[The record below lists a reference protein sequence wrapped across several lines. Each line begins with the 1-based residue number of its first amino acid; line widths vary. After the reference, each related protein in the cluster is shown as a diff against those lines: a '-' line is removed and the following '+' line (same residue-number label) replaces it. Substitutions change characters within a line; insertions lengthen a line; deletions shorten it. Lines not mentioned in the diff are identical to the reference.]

1 MTNKSTKRA
10 LISSVLALVLCFT
23 MLLGTTF
30 AWFTDSA
37 TSKGNIIK
45 TGTLDVELMAW
56 NGTSYEAVNG
66 AVIDSDNW
74 EPGATEVV
82 YLAIANKGSLDLKYK
97 VALDVYGISKNLH
110 EVMEYAITPDATPSA
125 PVDEWTN
132 GIAVN
137 PGRNATEANGVTLP
151 AGQTNYFALSVH
163 MDENAGNAYEEAQI
177 KFDITVLAA
186 QTADDAIYGDIAVI
200 PDTELTVN
208 GTAGEE
214 VTVENTD
221 KTFTVTTTVG
231 TNGTVKATITPT
243 TEVSNTVTNLI
254 ANDDAL
260 TSVSYDIKVEGQAV
274 VGTDA
279 NGNDV
284 KANVNV
290 TLFIGT
296 GLQGV
301 QVYHNGTLID
311 STYNPFDGTV
321 SFTTNSFSPF
331 EVVYKSATLAK
342 VTQTNLTETLTA
354 SLGINNKYNTDE
366 YTLDVSY
373 LFEML
378 QTAEEAANSEYAKYH
393 ADFVVKADKDVK
405 AGAIALL
412 GYYESYC
419 KDFNND
425 NWVALIPDADIEAG
439 EEIRLVNLLLQST
452 NGSINYEELGEWV
465 RAFHCGATMLDDS
478 AAGTTITVELRLY
491 ETEPYEVNNT
501 ANTETGK
508 YYTVCTYTYTFN

>member
-10 LISSVLALVLCFT
+10 LVSSVLALTLCFA

-45 TGTLDVELMAW
+45 TGTLDVELQAW

-82 YLAIANKGSLDLKYK
+82 YLAIANKGTLDLKYK

-110 EVMEYAITPDATPSA
+110 EVMEYAITADATPSN
-125 PVDEWTN
+125 PVGEWTE
-132 GIAVN
+132 GVAVN

-208 GTAGEE
+208 GNVGDE
-214 VTVENTD
+214 VTVEAED
-221 KTFTVTTTVG
+221 KTFAITTTVG

-243 TEVSNTVTNLI
+243 TEVSDTVTDLI
-254 ANDDAL
+254 ANDNAL
-260 TSVSYDIKVEGQAV
+260 SNVSYDIKVEGQEA
-274 VGTDA
+274 DA
-279 NGNDV
+279 DV
-284 KANVNV
+284 EV
-290 TLFIGT
+290 TLFVGT

-301 QVYHNGTLID
+301 QVYHNGELIA

-321 SFTTNSFSPF
+321 TFVTKTFSPF
-331 EVVYKSATLAK
+331 EVVYKAATLAK
-342 VTQTNLTETLTA
+342 VTQTNLTEALTA

-393 ADFVVKADKDVK
+393 ADFVVTADKDVA

-412 GYYESYC
+412 GYYEFYC
-419 KDFNND
+419 KNFNND
-425 NWVALIPDADIEAG
+425 NWVALISDETIKAG
-439 EEIRLVNLLLQST
+439 EEIRLVNILLDST
-452 NGSINYEELGEWV
+452 NGSINYAELGEYV
-465 RAFHCGATMLDDS
+465 KAFSCGATMLDES
-478 AAGTTITVELRLY
+478 AKGTTITVELRLY

-501 ANTETGK
+501 ANTETGA